1 MNKNIL
7 RSIVIFL
14 ITGVVAYFIQSLV
27 FIDLRFGL
35 IEVYLFHAIASSVI
49 YVSLEILSRTQ
60 KFQRQIGFLYLG
72 TLFIKVAIFAG
83 IFNGSIMSINDM
95 TNKEALSLLFPL
107 FIFLFLEVYFVA
119 KILNKSG

>member
-7 RSIVIFL
+7 RPIVIFL

-35 IEVYLFHAIASSVI
+35 MEVYLFHAITSSVI